1 MSDDLNAMS
10 LDDLRAER
18 ARLQADDDR
27 VSYARRAV
35 QSRLDLVR
43 AEQERRADGTD
54 SDDDADVTGGLRRVL
69 SRQLTGGAARPPRD
83 DDGAIGESA
92 DIRRLDEVCAA
103 GGFSQLAEL
112 DDAAVAALEADL
124 SKLESEVSAD
134 RRERFARIDALSAE
148 LVRRYRDGSV
158 SVDGLSADDVRG

>member
-1 MSDDLNAMS
+1 MSDDLNVMS

-43 AEQERRADGTD
+43 AEQERRAEGTGID
-54 SDDDADVTGGLRRVL
+54 DDDADVTGGLRRVL

-103 GGFSQLAEL
+103 GGFRNLPNSMMPLL
-112 DDAAVAALEADL
+112 PPWKPICRGWNPRCLL
-124 SKLESEVSAD
+124 
-134 RRERFARIDALSAE
+134 ID
-148 LVRRYRDGSV
+148 GN
-158 SVDGLSADDVRG
+158 GLSASMRCLPNWCGATAMGR